1 MNIFDIID
9 NFFETFEIVYI
20 KQNKSEILTLV
31 RSQGYSKI
39 KTSIALAFSKKE
51 DVISGYHHAGYIFV
65 VEYYEDKLV
74 YSTLKIPE
82 LIDEDGNLTER
93 NVKNLIKFASDN
105 NRIKAQDNYK
115 VVKK

>member
-1 MNIFDIID
+1 MKMNIID

-20 KQNKSEILTLV
+20 KQKRPEIPTLV

-39 KTSIALAFSKKE
+39 KASIALAYSKKE
-51 DVISGYHHAGYIFV
+51 DVISGYQYAGYIFF
-65 VEYYEDKLV
+65 VEYNEDKIV

-82 LIDEDGNLTER
+82 LIDEEGNLTEK
-93 NVKNLIKFASDN
+93 NVKNLMKIASDKN
-105 NRIKAQDNYK
+105 MIQAQDNYK